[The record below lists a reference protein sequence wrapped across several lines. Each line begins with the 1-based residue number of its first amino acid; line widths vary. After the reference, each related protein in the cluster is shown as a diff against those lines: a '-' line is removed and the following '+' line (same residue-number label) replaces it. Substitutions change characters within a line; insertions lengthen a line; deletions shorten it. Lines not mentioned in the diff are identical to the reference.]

1 MSPSILCGVSGTNWF
16 EKIEKFRTRAKNFEK
31 ILASHII
38 SLAICSQNC
47 ASSNSMAIS
56 KKKVIK
62 SLENLSEDLL
72 ELLHNQYP
80 TGYESSITRI
90 TNAKREPIFVFPLE
104 TDDATY
110 LVKVPVTKN
119 SDGEYDV
126 ESKPDTE
133 FEKEEGGAGFDAE
146 SFDNTGGEGEEENES
161 DYDEDGGN
169 RKGREASYDPDFD
182 N

>member
-1 MSPSILCGVSGTNWF
+1 
-16 EKIEKFRTRAKNFEK
+16 
-31 ILASHII
+31 
-38 SLAICSQNC
+38 
-47 ASSNSMAIS
+47 MAIS

-62 SLENLSEDLL
+62 SLEKLSEDLL
-72 ELLHNQYP
+72 ELLHTQYP
-80 TGYESSITRI
+80 NGYESSITRI

-104 TDDATY
+104 TEDATY

-133 FEKEEGGAGFDAE
+133 FDKGEDGFDPAAG
-146 SFDNTGGEGEEENES
+146 SFDNDTTESAAAAGGEEESDNS
-161 DYDEDGGN
+161 DYDDEGGG
-169 RKGREASYDPDFD
+169 RKGREQSYDPDFD